1 MSRAPLIVGN
11 WKMHKSGAEAAQF
24 VLSLAPRIQPGKRR
38 VYLAPAFTAIEA
50 AANAARDTGIQVGA
64 QNMHDAEESAVTGEI
79 SLCMLKAAGAQFV
92 ILGHSERRR
101 FLSETDAFIHRKV
114 LRALEGGLMPILCV
128 GELFQERE
136 EGRHEEVL
144 RGQLGA
150 CLQGLSAQQVR
161 LVAIAYEPVW
171 AIGTGKTAS
180 PAIAQ
185 AMHRS
190 LRSYLE
196 ENWGQDCASSAC
208 LLYGG
213 SVSPDN
219 VAVLMQ
225 QTDIDGVLVGGASL
239 DVDTFIKIVNF

>member
-11 WKMHKSGAEAAQF
+11 WKMHKSGSEAARF
-24 VLSLAPRIQPGKRR
+24 ILSLSSQMQSRQRR
-38 VYLAPAFTAIEA
+38 VCLAPAFTAIEA
-50 AANAARDTGIQVGA
+50 AACAAQGTGIQVGA
-64 QNMHDAEESAVTGEI
+64 QNVHDAEAGAFTGEV
-79 SLCMLKAAGAQFV
+79 SLGMLKAAGAQFV
-92 ILGHSERRR
+92 ILGHSERRQ
-101 FLSETDAFIHRKV
+101 LLGETDAFIHRKV
-114 LRALEGGLMPILCV
+114 LRALEGEVMPILCV
-128 GELFQERE
+128 GELSQERE
-136 EGRHEEVL
+136 AGHHEAVL
-144 RGQLGA
+144 RRQLGA
-150 CLQGLSAQQVR
+150 CLQGLSTQQVR
-161 LVAIAYEPVW
+161 LVTIAYEPIW

-190 LRSYLE
+190 IRSYLE
-196 ENWGQDCASSAC
+196 DNWGGACAESVC

-219 VAVLMQ
+219 VASLMQ